1 MVVEFDV
8 GVYVI
13 GKKIVEEVVEVWMV
27 VEFQSDDEIVV
38 EIFQLFYYL
47 QVMMFVKGFLFDDV

>member
-1 MVVEFDV
+1 MCSMGFCIVVELDV

-27 VEFQSDDEIVV
+27 VEYEGRECMVEEIS
-38 EIFQLFYYL
+38 
-47 QVMMFVKGFLFDDV
+47 